1 MLVRGGGLQRF
12 FLDAYL
18 VLYVCR
24 LLAYWKKNYQTVDGK
39 PTYLFPSG
47 IHLNLSH
54 EMEVHLNCWDY
65 APFNSRTDV
74 YNVYLNTK
82 FEHNVTC
89 CAVFVDFGIL
99 FHVSSWRQKLCGLK
113 DQGSKM
119 LKLIL
124 KFSKVLQCV
133 ETMSRSRILV
143 CFDKDY
149 SILCP
154 YVLPPQFLLLL
165 VYSLKSSIL

>member
-1 MLVRGGGLQRF
+1 M
-12 FLDAYL
+12 
-18 VLYVCR
+18 
-24 LLAYWKKNYQTVDGK
+24 
-39 PTYLFPSG
+39 YLFPSG

-65 APFNSRTDV
+65 APFNSRMMYIT
-74 YNVYLNTK
+74 YKEYLNTK

-99 FHVSSWRQKLCGLK
+99 FLVSSWRQKLCGGK
-113 DQGSKM
+113 NQGSKM
-119 LKLIL
+119 LKFIL

-143 CFDKDY
+143 CFDIDY

-154 YVLPPQFLLLL
+154 YVLLLQFLLLL
-165 VYSLKSSIL
+165 VYSLKSCIL